1 MTKGTI
7 KIGGVDVKEISEKE
21 LMSKISFVFQDS
33 RLLKK
38 SFKENIKMGS
48 NASVEDIQTA
58 VHKAQCDDIIEKF
71 DQGLETK
78 IGSKGFIYQ
87 VGKPKD

>member
-7 KIGGVDVKEISEKE
+7 KIAGVDVKEISEKE

-38 SFKENIKMGS
+38 SFKENIMMGS
-48 NASVEDIQTA
+48 NASVEDIS
-58 VHKAQCDDIIEKF
+58 F
-71 DQGLETK
+71 
-78 IGSKGFIYQ
+78 GSS
-87 VGKPKD
+87 